1 MIKLNNRFSFKTDNY
16 GYRLT
21 ETYATINPKTKEP
34 STSTRDTFH
43 PNLESLAAKVVFLSG
58 EDVKGNIDDLK
69 NAWFSCVQEIKK
81 CMEEKVNE

>member
-1 MIKLNNRFSFKTDNY
+1 MIKLNDRFSFKLDHH

-34 STSTRDTFH
+34 TTATRDTFH
-43 PNLESLAAKVVFLSG
+43 ANLEQLAAKIVFLSG
-58 EDVKGNIDDLK
+58 EDVQGDLDDLK

-81 CMEEKVNE
+81 CLEGK